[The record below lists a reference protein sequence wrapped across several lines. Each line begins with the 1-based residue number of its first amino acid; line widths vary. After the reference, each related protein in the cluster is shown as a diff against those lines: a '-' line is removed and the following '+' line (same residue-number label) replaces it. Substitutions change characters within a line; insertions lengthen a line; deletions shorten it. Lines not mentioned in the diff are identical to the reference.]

1 LKILV
6 VRVSSLG
13 DVVHNMPMVSDLHQ
27 HFPDAQID
35 WVVEEAYT
43 GLVQRHRA
51 VHRVIPI
58 ALRRWRKSLVRSET
72 RMQML
77 AFYRALREDEY
88 DIVFD
93 TQGLFKTAAVMR
105 MARLRQHGQRVGL
118 ANATEG
124 SGYEALSRIF
134 HTRSI
139 TVGLHTHAVQR
150 ARLVAAAALGY
161 QIEGGPDFGLP
172 QEPIQAAHPA
182 WLPSNPYA
190 AFFHGTAGPAK
201 RWNEQDWIAL
211 GNHVVARGLQV
222 ALPWGDLREFDAA
235 KRIAAGIPGAVVLP
249 KLPLMDAVLLAQ
261 HAALVVGV
269 DSGLTH
275 VAAAFE
281 RPTVEIYCASPRWKT
296 EGNWSPRIVNL
307 GDEGEPPQCGDVRL
321 AVDRLLG

>member
-43 GLVQRHRA
+43 GLVQLHRA

-58 ALRRWRKSLVRSET
+58 ALRRWRKSLLSSGTRAEMRAFRRS
-72 RMQML
+72 
-77 AFYRALREDEY
+77 LRQDEY

-93 TQGLFKTAAVMR
+93 TQGLFKTGAVMR
-105 MARLRQHGQRVGL
+105 MARLGAHGQRVGL

-124 SGYEALSRIF
+124 SGYEAVSRIF
-134 HTRSI
+134 HTCSI
-139 TVGLHTHAVQR
+139 SVGLHTHAVQR
-150 ARLVAAAALGY
+150 ARLVAAGALGY
-161 QIEGGPDFGLP
+161 EVEGSPDFGLQDSTGAP
-172 QEPIQAAHPA
+172 EPA
-182 WLPSNPYA
+182 WLPASPYA
-190 AFFHGTAGPAK
+190 VFFHGTAGAAK
-201 RWNEQDWIAL
+201 RWGENDWTAL
-211 GNHVVARGLQV
+211 GKHVTERGLRV
-222 ALPWGDLREFDAA
+222 ALPWGDGREFEAA
-235 KRIAAGIPGAVVLP
+235 KRIASDIPGAVVLP
-249 KLPLMDAVLLAQ
+249 MLPLMDAVLLAQ

-307 GDEGEPPQCGDVRL
+307 GDEGRAPTVSEVRQ
-321 AVDRLLG
+321 AIERLLG